1 MGVDGTMVSRAPT
14 TVFLAICSCTRL
26 ATAFILCSQYSP
38 WSLTHLEMSASS
50 ISIANHGE
58 PTGEEESDAAQSLME
73 LASRHFASQALH
85 AFVKMGVPDILG
97 ADFMSIDQISGL
109 LDEGFSSS
117 NSQRR
122 KVNRDGV
129 LRIMRLMAAEGILV
143 QSRTPTN
150 GNSSKEEQVVTFGL
164 TAKGKLLK
172 RGSQQTLASVV
183 LHWMEKPLWNA
194 WSELPGY
201 VVGDCVAGHDNGEGG
216 NEAEDVLPFEK
227 ANGMSSDDYYC
238 QENAESLKNANE
250 FVRYISAEEERAVL
264 SGFNWSQL
272 SGKTVLDVGGHRG
285 KLMGIIASKYPEIKC
300 RCFDLPEVVSSVAAP
315 EGVELLGGDIFDGNL
330 PSCDIIFMKH
340 FLDKVMWKEKEAIQI
355 LSSCREALPDDGQII
370 IAEAVLPDDCANVSG
385 TNRLHLYVDVLFL
398 LVGREAARTES
409 EWNSL
414 VEKAGLRID
423 WITATSAPSCYIIV
437 LSKTS

>member
-1 MGVDGTMVSRAPT
+1 MVSRAPT
-14 TVFLAICSCTRL
+14 TVFLAICLYTSRL
-26 ATAFILCSQYSP
+26 ATAFILCSQYSS
-38 WSLTHLEMSASS
+38 WSQTHFVEMSSSS
-50 ISIANHGE
+50 ISTANDRE

-109 LDEGFSSS
+109 LDEGIGSS
-117 NSQRR
+117 NSERR

-129 LRIMRLMAAEGILV
+129 LRIMRLMAAEGILI
-143 QSRTPTN
+143 QGIAPAN
-150 GNSSKEEQVVTFGL
+150 GSSSKEEQVVTFGL
-164 TAKGKLLK
+164 TAKGRLLK
-172 RGSQQTLASVV
+172 RGGQQTR
-183 LHWMEKPLWNA
+183 MEKPLWNA

-201 VVGDCVAGHDNGEGG
+201 IVGDCLAEQDNDKCG
-216 NEAEDVLPFEK
+216 NETEDVLPFEK

-238 QENAESLKNANE
+238 QENGESLKNANE
-250 FVRYISAEEERAVL
+250 FVRYISAEEEKAVL

-272 SGKTVLDVGGHRG
+272 SGKTVLDVGGHQG
-285 KLMGIIASKYPEIKC
+285 KIMSIIASKYPEIKC
-300 RCFDLPEVVSSVAAP
+300 RCFDLPEVVSSVTAP

-340 FLDKVMWKEKEAIQI
+340 FLDKVMWEEKDAIQI

-370 IAEAVLPDDCANVSG
+370 IAEAVLPDDCANASG

-437 LSKTS
+437 LSKKTS